1 MSEHSPIAIVGI
13 GGVFP
18 DAPNVDTFWE
28 NISRGHD
35 AVREVP
41 EERWALSMED
51 AFASEKG
58 AADHVFSKR
67 GCFIESLPKLPSG
80 MSIDTDWL
88 EQLDPSFRVLL
99 AAGGQAFQDARFDE
113 IDLSRVGVM
122 IGNLALP
129 TDSISQWSWEIL
141 GQTFE
146 EKVLAQSGVHPNTG
160 VHPLNRYVAG
170 LPAGVLANALG
181 LGGGSLTLDAA
192 CSSSLYALKLA
203 VDELQAGRA
212 DAMLAGGLSRPSCL
226 YTQMGFSQLRALS
239 PTGLCSPFDANG
251 NGLVVGEGS
260 GILVLKRL
268 DDAQAQGDQIYAVL
282 RGIGL
287 SNDIGGS
294 LLAPMSE
301 GQLRAMRS
309 AYEQAGL
316 TPQDMDLI
324 ECHATGTPVGDLT
337 EVESLRALWGTDG
350 WESGQCVIGSVKS
363 NIGHLLTA
371 AGSAALIKV
380 IQAMKHASL
389 PSTANFNA
397 SSPQMH
403 MDDSPFRVLNDTQEW
418 KTRDASTPRRAA
430 VSAFGFGGINAHVL
444 LEQFDDASAKS
455 TSTPID
461 FDTFEPEPIAVV
473 GMDAWYGAWGNLR
486 AFQERVLG
494 GGESHAVEPSE
505 QWWGVEQSAWYRMQG
520 HTQTPFKGYF
530 LKSLDVPANAFRIP
544 PNEIK
549 ELLPQQLLMLQ
560 VAARAMADCVQPQ
573 NKLSEEQ
580 VQTLDERTGVYI
592 GLGLDLNTTN
602 YHFRW
607 VLVNHAR
614 RWARQLGLDLSEEEL
629 SAWVDNLREAS
640 GPALSA
646 NGTMGGLGSIAASRI
661 AREFKFGGPSHTI
674 SSEETSSLRS
684 VEVAV
689 RALQRGEIDRAL
701 AGGVDLAGDVRSVL
715 GTHGIHSYSQDEH
728 TNPFDPN
735 STGALIGEGAGA
747 MVLKRLSD
755 AERDGDRIYS
765 VIRGVGVAH
774 GGDIQQGT
782 PAETAYNQAVERAC
796 NDAGVGIE
804 SLRFIE
810 THGSGTPE
818 EDSVEA
824 RALARLFKDSAGDR
838 CLVSSVKSR
847 IGHAGA
853 ASGIASIIKTS
864 LSLYQEIVPPL
875 DSADSQL
882 APFDSADNRLHASRE
897 PHFWLRNRED
907 GPQRAGVSGMSVDG
921 NAIHMVLE
929 AYDHDEHEAVT
940 QRERLQP
947 LGARSEGL
955 FAVEAQ
961 NVQALEIGLARLR
974 SHVEDNK
981 STFIEGIAR
990 TWWHEN
996 REDATK
1002 AMAITLVARH
1012 AGELLDQIDYC
1023 LHALDKNPDQP
1034 ISGSQ
1039 GSLVPPHVRDR
1050 VFFSPEPLGHD
1061 GKIGFIYPGSGNQ
1074 FMGMGRELSV
1084 QWPEVFRRQDRE
1096 NKFLRNQFQP
1106 DVFWNTHS
1114 VDGINKNHKATLF
1127 GQVTL
1132 GTATSD
1138 LIQSFGVTPE
1148 SVIGYSLGETAG
1160 LFALKAWTDRDSML
1174 ERINA
1179 STLFTEDLAGEYK
1192 AARKVWKVPS
1202 NSTVD
1207 WALGVID
1214 RPAKVVRAALSDHKK
1229 VYNLIVN
1236 TLQECVVG
1244 GDPRAVEKLVK
1255 KLDCEF
1261 FPLHGVTTV
1270 HCEVAKEV
1278 QEPYRALHVLPTT
1291 PPKNV
1296 QFYSGASGTAY
1307 NVSSESAADSVLNQA
1322 LYGID
1327 YPKVIEAA
1335 YEDGVRIF
1343 LEMGPGGSCSRMI
1356 TDILE
1361 GRPHMAR
1368 SVCVQSRNATTT
1380 VLRTVAQLLAER
1392 VPVDLSVLYGQA
1404 TEVVGHQ
1411 AAEATTEPG
1420 ISIPIGGK
1428 PFEVV
1433 LPNRQTPEIDEPLE
1447 EFAENS
1453 DLSFEQINEPEV
1465 NQTHES
1471 PYPIPDFNIGAAG
1484 FGGSPTATAGIPDPI
1499 AAPEPVGVQSSDPV
1513 LNQWAANE
1521 AEKAKAHEAYLKM
1534 ADETNAA
1541 LTQAVQFQMQLLQQ
1555 MQANGET
1562 EFETQIPPIQPL
1574 NAQIIS
1580 PVPPIENTNPNL
1592 SVSAE
1597 TPLKPAM
1604 DRPECMEFA
1613 TGSIGLSMGAE
1624 WQEVDA
1630 HPTRVRLPDEPL
1642 MLVDRIVSFHGEARS
1657 MTNGRVVT
1665 EHDVLP
1671 GAWYLDHGRIPT
1683 CICVEAGQ
1691 ADLILSAYL
1700 GIDFETK
1707 GLAMYR
1713 LLDAQ
1718 ITFHRGLP
1726 VPGETIHFDIRVER
1740 FFRQGDTWLFRF
1752 NYDATVKGQPL
1763 LTMRNGCAGFF
1774 TREELDAG
1782 VGVVRTEEEMA
1793 PQPGILPADWRNLVP
1808 MEKEAY
1814 SDDQV
1819 AALRRGD
1826 YATAFG
1832 SSFASL
1838 GIQNPVKIPDGKM
1851 NLVDRIVE
1859 LDPTGGQF
1867 GIGIIR
1873 GEMDIHPDD
1882 WFLTCHFVDD
1892 MVMPGTLMYE
1902 CCLHTLR
1909 IYLMRMGWVGEA
1921 DTVAFEPVPG
1931 ETSMLKCRGE
1941 VNESSSKVIYQITIK
1956 ELGYNPAP
1964 YAIANCI
1971 MYVDGKTSIQMDN
1984 MAIQMTGWTRK
1995 NIEVMWGSSVQTPAV
2010 PANAKPLFD
2019 YASILAF
2026 SSGKPS
2032 DAFGEPYAIFD
2043 EGRKIARLPRPPFQ
2057 FLDRVIAIDAPQW
2070 EMKAGGTIV
2079 AEYDVPS
2086 DEWYF
2091 DSNRQP
2097 YMPFSVLLETA
2108 LQPCGWMAAYM
2119 GSALTSDVDLK
2130 FRNLGG
2136 NATQFIQVPP
2146 DVGTLTTHVKCTGV
2160 SSSGGMIIQN
2170 YEFDMYAGST
2180 HVYKGDTYFGYFS
2193 EQALADQIGIR
2204 DAKLHQPT
2212 EAEQATHPPFDYP
2225 TVAPY
2230 PDDTMRM
2237 VGRVEIYDPLG
2248 GPEGL
2253 GFIRSTIEVNP
2264 EAWFFQAHFYEDPVW
2279 PGSLGL
2285 EGFLQLVKLVAIERW
2300 GVNEDAIVETV
2311 ATNNKHSWVYRG
2323 QVIPKDAKVTMEASI
2338 IETNDQ
2344 TKTLKANGYLSVD
2357 GRDIYQMTGFEVRLV
2372 RA

>member
-1 MSEHSPIAIVGI
+1 MANDTPIAIVGI
-13 GGVFP
+13 GCVFP
-18 DAPNVDTFWE
+18 DAPNVDAFWE
-28 NISRGHD
+28 NVANGHD
-35 AVREVP
+35 AVRDVP
-41 EERWALSMED
+41 AERWSLSMED
-51 AFASEKG
+51 AFDSEKG
-58 AADHVFSKR
+58 AADKVFSKR
-67 GCFIESLPKLPSG
+67 GCFIDSLPKLPAG
-80 MSIDTDWL
+80 MEIDSDWL
-88 EQLDPSFRVLL
+88 EKLDPSFRVLL
-99 AAGGQAFQDARFDE
+99 AAGGQAFQDAQFGE
-113 IDLSRVGVM
+113 IDLSRVGVTL
-122 IGNLALP
+122 GNLALP
-129 TDSISQWSWEIL
+129 TDSASQWSWDIL

-146 EKVLAQSGVHPNTG
+146 EKVLAQSAVNPNIGVDPI
-160 VHPLNRYVAG
+160 NRYVAG

-181 LGGGSLTLDAA
+181 LGGGSMTLDAA

-203 VDELQAGRA
+203 VDDLQAGRV
-212 DAMLAGGLSRPSCL
+212 DAMLTGGLSRPSCL

-239 PTGLCSPFDANG
+239 PTGLCSPFDTNG

-260 GILVLKRL
+260 GVLVLKRL
-268 DDAQAQGDQIYAVL
+268 DDAKAQGDQIYAVL
-282 RGIGL
+282 RGMGL

-294 LLAPMSE
+294 LLAPMTE

-324 ECHATGTPVGDLT
+324 ECHATGTPVGDVT
-337 EVESLRALWGTDG
+337 EVESLKALWGADG
-350 WESGQCVIGSVKS
+350 WNNGQCVVGSVKS

-380 IQAMKHASL
+380 IQAMKHSTL
-389 PSTANFNA
+389 PPTANFNA
-397 SSPQMH
+397 PSPQMN
-403 MDDSPFRVLNDTQEW
+403 MESSPFDVLKEKKPW
-418 KTRDASTPRRAA
+418 ETRDASTPRRAA
-430 VSAFGFGGINAHVL
+430 VSAFGFGGINAHII
-444 LEQFDDASAKS
+444 LEQFEESGTREKEP
-455 TSTPID
+455 TLEITPN
-461 FDTFEPEPIAVV
+461 ESEPIAVV
-473 GMDAWYGAWGNLR
+473 GMDAWFGSWDSLR

-494 GGESHAVEPSE
+494 GGDDHEPATSPH
-505 QWWGVEQSAWYRMQG
+505 WWGVEQSAWYRMQG
-520 HTQTPFKGYF
+520 LTQTPFKGHF
-530 LKSLDVPANAFRIP
+530 IQELNVPTNAFRIP

-560 VAARAMADCVQPQ
+560 VAARALEDGGYSVDED
-573 NKLSEEQ
+573 KVLG
-580 VQTLDERTGVYI
+580 ERTGVYV

-607 VLVNHAR
+607 VLLNHAR
-614 RWARQLGLDLSEEEL
+614 KWARQLGLDLTEDEL
-629 SAWVDNLREAS
+629 IDWVENLRNAS

-661 AREFKFGGPSHTI
+661 AREFRFGGPSHTI
-674 SSEETSSLRS
+674 SSEETSSMRS

-701 AGGVDLAGDVRSVL
+701 AGGVDLAGDARSVL
-715 GTHGIHSYSQDEH
+715 GTHSVL
-728 TNPFDPN
+728 PFTQSDATSPFEPS
-735 STGALIGEGAGA
+735 STGTLIGEGAGA

-765 VIRGVGVAH
+765 IIQGVGVAH
-774 GGDIQQGT
+774 GGDIQSGV
-782 PAETAYNQAVERAC
+782 PAEGAYHQAVERAC
-796 NDAGVGIE
+796 ADADV
-804 SLRFIE
+804 SLDSIGYIE
-810 THGSGTPE
+810 THGSGNPE
-818 EDSVEA
+818 EDALET
-824 RALARLFKDSAGDR
+824 RALARLFKGSDGER
-838 CLVSSVKSR
+838 CVVSSLKSR

-853 ASGIASIIKTS
+853 ASGIASVIKAS
-864 LSLYQEIVPPL
+864 LALYQEIIPPM
-875 DSADSQL
+875 DTADSQL
-882 APFDSADNRLHASRE
+882 APFNSTDNRLHASRE
-897 PHFWLRNRED
+897 PHFWLRNRDD

-921 NAIHMVLE
+921 NAIHMILE
-929 AYDHDEHEAVT
+929 AYEHDEHEAVT

-947 LGARSEGL
+947 LGARPEGL

-974 SHVEDNK
+974 SHVDDNK
-981 STFIEGIAR
+981 AASIEKIAR
-990 TWWHEN
+990 AWWHDN
-996 REDATK
+996 REDSTK
-1002 AMAITLVARH
+1002 AMAIALVARH
-1012 AGELLDQIDYC
+1012 SGELLDQIDYC
-1023 LHALDKNPDQP
+1023 LHALDQNPDQP

-1039 GSLVPPHVRDR
+1039 GNLVPPHVRDR
-1050 VFFSPEPLGHD
+1050 VFFSPEPLGND
-1061 GKIGFIYPGSGNQ
+1061 GKIGFVYPGSGNQ
-1074 FMGMGRELSV
+1074 YMGMARELSV
-1084 QWPEVFRRQDRE
+1084 QWPEIFRRQDRE

-1114 VDGINKNHKATLF
+1114 IDSMNNNHKATLF

-1138 LIQSFGVTPE
+1138 LIQSFGVRPE

-1160 LFALKAWTDRDSML
+1160 LFALKAWSDRDAML
-1174 ERINA
+1174 ERINN

-1236 TLQECVVG
+1236 TLHECVVG
-1244 GDPRAVEKLVK
+1244 GDPNAVEKLVK

-1291 PPKNV
+1291 APKNV

-1307 NVSSESAADSVLNQA
+1307 NVSSESAADSVLAQA

-1327 YPKVIEAA
+1327 YPKVIETA
-1335 YEDGVRIF
+1335 YDDGVRIF

-1356 TDILE
+1356 TDILAK
-1361 GRPHMAR
+1361 RPHMAR

-1380 VLRTVAQLLAER
+1380 VLRTVAQLVAER

-1411 AAEATTEPG
+1411 TDGHRAEPS

-1428 PFEVV
+1428 PFDIV
-1433 LPNRQTPEIDEPLE
+1433 LPNRQPIEIEEPVE
-1447 EFAENS
+1447 ETIEKT
-1453 DLSFEQINEPEV
+1453 DLSSEQINSNPVVENTETP
-1465 NQTHES
+1465 
-1471 PYPIPDFNIGAAG
+1471 PIMPDLNIGTSG
-1484 FGGSPTATAGIPDPI
+1484 FDGSPTATVNW
-1499 AAPEPVGVQSSDPV
+1499 PEPTEVAEPSPIQSSDPV

-1521 AEKAKAHEAYLKM
+1521 AERAKAHEAYLAM
-1534 ADETNAA
+1534 AEQTNAA
-1541 LTQAVQFQMQLLQQ
+1541 LTEAVQFQMQLLQSLQ
-1555 MQANGET
+1555 GSGET
-1562 EFETQIPPIQPL
+1562 FSEV
-1574 NAQIIS
+1574 
-1580 PVPPIENTNPNL
+1580 PVPPIPVQNT
-1592 SVSAE
+1592 VSISPVAIVESMSGNEIVSDE
-1597 TPLKPAM
+1597 TAM
-1604 DRPECMEFA
+1604 DRLKCMEFA

-1624 WQEVDA
+1624 WQDVDA

-1642 MLVDRIVSFHGEARS
+1642 MLVDRILSFHGDARS
-1657 MTNGRVVT
+1657 MTTGRVVT

-1726 VPGETIHFDIRVER
+1726 VPGETIHFDIRIEK

-1752 NYDATVKGQPL
+1752 NYDATVKGEPL

-1782 VGVVRTEEEMA
+1782 VGVVQTEEELRS
-1793 PQPGILPADWRNLVP
+1793 QPGILPADWRNLVP
-1808 MEKEAY
+1808 MEKETY

-1826 YATAFG
+1826 YAAAFG
-1832 SSFASL
+1832 SHFGTL
-1838 GIQNPVKIPDGKM
+1838 GIHNPVKIPDGKM
-1851 NLVDRIVE
+1851 NLVDRILE

-1892 MVMPGTLMYE
+1892 QVMPGTLMYE

-1921 DTVAFEPVPG
+1921 DTVAFEPVAG
-1931 ETSMLKCRGE
+1931 ATSLLKCRGE
-1941 VNESSSKVIYQITIK
+1941 VNESSSKVIYEITLK
-1956 ELGYNPAP
+1956 EMGYNPAP

-1984 MAIQMTGWTRK
+1984 MAVQMTGWTRDTVEA
-1995 NIEVMWGSSVQTPAV
+1995 IWGNTQTPVV
-2010 PANAKPLFD
+2010 PVNQKPLFD

-2057 FLDRVIAIDAPQW
+2057 FLDRVIAVDAPQW

-2079 AEYDVPS
+2079 AEYDVPA

-2091 DSNRQP
+2091 ESNRQP

-2146 DVGTLTTHVKCTGV
+2146 DIGTLTTYVKCTGV

-2180 HVYKGDTYFGYFS
+2180 HVYQGDTYFGYFS

-2204 DAKLHQPT
+2204 NAALHEPT
-2212 EAEQATHPPFDYP
+2212 EAEKATHPPFDYP
-2225 TVAPY
+2225 QVAPY

-2253 GFIRSTIEVNP
+2253 GFIRSTINVNP
-2264 EAWFFQAHFYEDPVW
+2264 DEWFFQAHFYEDPVW

-2300 GVNEDAIVETV
+2300 GVNEDAVVETV
-2311 ATNNKHSWVYRG
+2311 ATGNKHSWVYRG

-2338 IETNDQ
+2338 VETNDE

-2357 GRDIYQMTGFEVRLV
+2357 GRDIYQMNNFEVRLV
-2372 RA
+2372 KA